1 MEYYEPLGL
10 EREPFQTTADPYF
23 FYRSQEHAEALQRL
37 EISVRLRRGLN
48 LILGD
53 IGTGKT
59 SMGEV
64 LKQMLLREDR
74 FIIGTILDPSFK
86 SEFQFLT
93 NIVNLL
99 GIDPPRRSTISYKN
113 AVKNYLFQKGV
124 KEDKTVVLLIDE
136 GQKLTPTYLE
146 VLRLFLNY
154 QTPDFFLINIIVLA
168 QLDLLPKLKRRRS
181 FMDRVAV
188 TYMLN
193 PLNREDTE
201 KMIRF
206 RLDRAGFSGNQELF
220 TKEAV
225 DVIYEHSKGM
235 PRKITALCHDCLEQL
250 ITSDTNVVTDDLVRD
265 VVNRQVKIR

>member
-1 MEYYEPLGL
+1 MEYYELLGL
-10 EREPFQTTADPYF
+10 KREPFQTTADPYF

-37 EISVRLRRGLN
+37 EISIRLRRGLN

-59 SMGEV
+59 TMGEV
-64 LKQMLLREDR
+64 LKQTLLREDK
-74 FIIGTILDPSFK
+74 FILGTILDPSFK

-93 NIVNLL
+93 NIVNLF

-154 QTPDFFLINIIVLA
+154 QTPDFFLINIIILA

-201 KMIRF
+201 NMIRF
-206 RLDRAGFSGNQELF
+206 RLNRAGLSGNKELF

-225 DVIYEHSKGM
+225 DVIYEHTKGM
-235 PRKITALCHDCLEQL
+235 PRRITALCHDCLEEL
-250 ITSDTNVVTDDLVRD
+250 ISKDKDVVTGDLVKEIIK
-265 VVNRQVKIR
+265 RQVKIK

>member
-1 MEYYEPLGL
+1 MEYYEILGL
-10 EREPFQTTADPYF
+10 KKEPFQTTADPYF
-23 FYRSQEHAEALQRL
+23 FYRSQEHSEALQRL

-59 SMGEV
+59 TMGEV
-64 LKQMLLREDR
+64 LKQMLLRENR
-74 FIIGTILDPSFK
+74 FILGTILDPSFK

-93 NIVNLL
+93 NIVNLFD
-99 GIDPPRRSTISYKN
+99 INPPRRSTISYKN

-124 KEDKTVVLLIDE
+124 EENKTVVLLIDE

-154 QTPDFFLINIIVLA
+154 QTPDSFLINMIILA
-168 QLDLLPKLKRRRS
+168 QLDLLPKLKKRHS

-201 KMIRF
+201 QMINF
-206 RLDRAGFSGNQELF
+206 RLERAGLPENKKLF
-220 TKEAV
+220 TEEA
-225 DVIYEHSKGM
+225 ISLIHYHSKGM
-235 PRKITALCHDCLEQL
+235 PRRITTLCHDCLEQL
-250 ITSDTNVVTDDLVRD
+250 ITKDGEVVTENLVKEALAK
-265 VVNRQVKIR
+265 QVKLK

>member
-10 EREPFQTTADPYF
+10 KREPFQTTADPHF

-48 LILGD
+48 IILGD

-93 NIVNLL
+93 NIVNLF

-113 AVKNYLFQKGV
+113 SVKNYLFQKGV
-124 KEDKTVVLLIDE
+124 KEDKTVVLLLDE

-154 QTPDFFLINIIVLA
+154 QTPDFFLINIIILA
-168 QLDLLPKLKRRRS
+168 QLDLLPKLKRKRS
-181 FMDRVAV
+181 FMDRVAI

-193 PLNREDTE
+193 PLNKEDTE
-201 KMIRF
+201 NMIRF
-206 RLDRAGFSGNQELF
+206 RLERAGFSGNKELF
-220 TKEAV
+220 TKEAIG
-225 DVIYEHSKGM
+225 VIYEHSKGM
-235 PRKITALCHDCLEQL
+235 PRKITTFCHNCLEQL
-250 ITSDTNVVTDDLVRD
+250 ISKDADVVTEDLAKD
-265 VVNRQVKIR
+265 VISKQVKIK

>member
-1 MEYYEPLGL
+1 MEYYELLGL
-10 EREPFQTTADPYF
+10 KREPFQTTADPDF
-23 FYRSQEHAEALQRL
+23 FYRSKEHAEALQRL

-59 SMGEV
+59 TMGEV
-64 LKQMLLREDR
+64 LKQSLLREKR
-74 FIIGTILDPSFK
+74 FILGTILDPLFK

-93 NIVNLL
+93 NIVNLFK
-99 GIDPPRRSTISYKN
+99 IDPPRRSTISYKN

-124 KEDKTVVLLIDE
+124 EENKTVVLLIDE

-154 QTPDFFLINIIVLA
+154 QTPDFFLINIIILA

-181 FMDRVAV
+181 FMDRVAI

-201 KMIRF
+201 NMIRF
-206 RLDRAGFSGNQELF
+206 RLSRAGLPVDKELF
-220 TKEAV
+220 TKEAINL
-225 DVIYEHSKGM
+225 IYEHSKGM
-235 PRKITALCHDCLEQL
+235 PRKITTLCHDCLEQL
-250 ITSDTNVVTDDLVRD
+250 ITKDKDLATEDLIKD
-265 VVNRQVKIR
+265 VINKQVKIK